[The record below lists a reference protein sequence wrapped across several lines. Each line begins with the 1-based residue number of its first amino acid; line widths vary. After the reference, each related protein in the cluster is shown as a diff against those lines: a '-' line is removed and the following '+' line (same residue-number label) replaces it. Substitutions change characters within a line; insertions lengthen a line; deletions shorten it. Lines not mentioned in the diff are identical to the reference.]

1 MSLHVE
7 AYAATRRTFLK
18 AAAAAGMALGPVL
31 AARSAAAAEPTVLRP
46 AGAGAVMAA
55 GLSVVDAHVHL
66 WDTSYFPVPWIVG
79 NPVLDQSYV
88 LEDYQAHTAGLG
100 INAIVYVEVAIASE
114 YTLLEAD
121 WVVARAAENPLI
133 QGMVAYAPLEYG
145 DRVRPYLDSLVTRGP
160 LIKGVRRGLPSPTDS
175 KFDMKSYLRGIQ
187 ILSDYGLSFD
197 ILGKGTPNLDM
208 AIEIAKAA
216 PDTSLMI
223 DHLLKPD
230 IKQHTVDPWR
240 AQMSQLASFPN
251 VSTKISGIV
260 TEADTKNW
268 KPEDLQ
274 PYVEHALNAFGED
287 RVVYG
292 GDWPPVLTA
301 APYAR
306 WFETLDNLTSGLSQ
320 QAKRKLFGDN
330 ARRFYR
336 LPGA

>member
-1 MSLHVE
+1 MSIH
-7 AYAATRRTFLK
+7 AHTPTRRTFLK
-18 AAAAAGMALGPVL
+18 AAAAAGIALGPAL
-31 AARSAAAAEPTVLRP
+31 AARSAAAAEQTVMRP
-46 AGAGAVMAA
+46 AAA
-55 GLSVVDAHVHL
+55 AATLAADISAVDAHVHL

-79 NPVLDQSYV
+79 NPVLDQPYV
-88 LEDYQAHTAGLG
+88 LDDYQAHTAGLG

-145 DRVRPYLDSLVTRGP
+145 ERVRAYLDALVTRGP
-160 LIKGVRRGLPSPTDS
+160 LIKGVRRGLPNPADT
-175 KFDMKSYLRGIQ
+175 KFDTKSFIRGIQ
-187 ILSDYGLSFD
+187 ILSEYGLSFD
-197 ILGKGTPNLDM
+197 ILGKGTAHLAS
-208 AIEIAKAA
+208 AIDIAKAA

-230 IKQHTVDPWR
+230 IKQHTLDPWR
-240 AQMSQLASFPN
+240 AQMTQLASFPN

-260 TEADTKNW
+260 TEADPNNW
-268 KPEDLQ
+268 TPQDLQ

-306 WFETLDNLTSGLSQ
+306 WFETLDNLTSGLSP

-336 LPGA
+336 LPGV

>member
-1 MSLHVE
+1 MSSH
-7 AYAATRRTFLK
+7 AHAQSRRTFLK
-18 AAAAAGMALGPVL
+18 AAAAAGIALGPAL
-31 AARSAAAAEPTVLRP
+31 TARAAGAEPTLSRP
-46 AGAGAVMAA
+46 AAA
-55 GLSVVDAHVHL
+55 PAALATDISAVDAHVHL

-79 NPVLDQSYV
+79 NPVLDQAYV
-88 LEDYQAHTAGLG
+88 LDDYQAHTAGLG
-100 INAIVYVEVAIASE
+100 IKAIVYVEVAIASE

-145 DRVRPYLDSLVTRGP
+145 ERVRSYLDALVTRGP
-160 LIKGVRRGLPSPTDS
+160 LIKGVRRGLPSPTDT
-175 KFDMKSYLRGIQ
+175 KFDHPSFIRGIQ
-187 ILSDYGLSFD
+187 ILSEYGLSFD
-197 ILGKGTPNLDM
+197 ILGKGTAHLDK

-230 IKQHTVDPWR
+230 IKQHTLDPWR
-240 AQMSQLASFPN
+240 AQMTQLASFPN
-251 VSTKISGIV
+251 VSTKISGII
-260 TEADTKNW
+260 TEADPKNW
-268 KPEDLQ
+268 TPEDLQ
-274 PYVEHALNAFGED
+274 PYVAHALNAFGED

-306 WFETLDNLTSGLSQ
+306 WFETLDNLTAGLSP

>member
-1 MSLHVE
+1 MSAHVS
-7 AYAATRRTFLK
+7 APTRRTFLK
-18 AAAAAGMALGPVL
+18 GAAAAGLALSPLL
-31 AARSAAAAEPTVLRP
+31 AARSVAAAEP
-46 AGAGAVMAA
+46 AA
-55 GLSVVDAHVHL
+55 AASMNVIDAHVHL
-66 WDTSYFPVPWIVG
+66 WDLSTFPVPWIKG
-79 NPVLDQSYV
+79 NAVLDQSYV
-88 LEDYQAHTAGLG
+88 LDDYQAHTAGLG
-100 INAIVYVEVAIASE
+100 ITGIVYVEVAIASE

-145 DRVRPYLDSLVTRGP
+145 EQVRSYLDALVTRGP
-160 LIKGVRRGLPSPTDS
+160 LIKGVRRGLPDPKDT
-175 KFDMKSYLRGIQ
+175 KFDKAGYLRGIQ
-187 ILSDYGLSFD
+187 ILSEYGLSFD
-197 ILGKGTPNLDM
+197 ILGKGTAHLDH
-208 AIEIAKAA
+208 AIEIAKGA

-230 IKQHTVDPWR
+230 IKQHTLDPWR
-240 AQMSQLASFPN
+240 AQMTQLASFPN
-251 VSTKISGIV
+251 VSTKISGLV
-260 TEADTKNW
+260 TEADPQNW

-301 APYAR
+301 NTPYAR
-306 WFETLDNLTSGLSQ
+306 WFDTLDTLTSGLSP

-336 LPGA
+336 LSAA